1 MPAWSERK
9 VEGLGGAPGGRRV
22 GRPANGGIGFWR
34 GARPRL
40 RRKGAGGCAPYCWVV
55 LLVSDFDEL
64 KRRVKKVF
72 TLCPKDT
79 EPSRTL
85 SHAFFAWGF
94 AASPASLILSPATSA
109 PPTTVLP
116 TPFAVSATPC
126 PICLPPL
133 STCWVP
139 SLTLESS
146 AAEVGGAPSSP
157 SIHSMTV
164 AVAMVFIAW
173 ILPGIVALPV
183 SKDRNAHASGASR
196 PEAREIAQIRSIAGA
211 KDELAGRVS
220 WVRT

>member
-9 VEGLGGAPGGRRV
+9 VEDLGGAPEGDAGRAPGDRSD
-22 GRPANGGIGFWR
+22 RRLAQCPPAPLGEG
-34 GARPRL
+34 
-40 RRKGAGGCAPYCWVV
+40 GAGGRAPYCSVV
-55 LLVSDFDEL
+55 PLVSDFDEL
-64 KRRVKKVF
+64 NRRVKKVF

-79 EPSRTL
+79 EPSGTL
-85 SHAFFAWGF
+85 FQAFFASGL

-139 SLTLESS
+139 SLILESS
-146 AAEVGGAPSSP
+146 AAEVGAAPSSP
-157 SIHSMTV
+157 SINSMTV

-173 ILPGIVALPV
+173 ILPRIVALPV
-183 SKDRNAHASGASR
+183 YKDRNAHASVAV
-196 PEAREIAQIRSIAGA
+196 ARS
-211 KDELAGRVS
+211 
-220 WVRT
+220 

>member
-9 VEGLGGAPGGRRV
+9 VEDLGGAPARDAGRAPGDGGDRLLAQCP
-22 GRPANGGIGFWR
+22 PAPL
-34 GARPRL
+34 A
-40 RRKGAGGCAPYCWVV
+40 GAGGRAPYCSVV

-85 SHAFFAWGF
+85 SQAFFASGL
-94 AASPASLILSPATSA
+94 AALPASLILSPATSA

-139 SLTLESS
+139 SFTLESS
-146 AAEVGGAPSSP
+146 AAEVGAAPSSP
-157 SIHSMTV
+157 SINSMAV

-173 ILPGIVALPV
+173 ILPWIVALPIF
-183 SKDRNAHASGASR
+183 KDRNAHASV
-196 PEAREIAQIRSIAGA
+196 
-211 KDELAGRVS
+211 AGRPKLGKS
-220 WVRT
+220 RKSGQLRGSRATGWKSFLGPES

>member
-40 RRKGAGGCAPYCWVV
+40 RRKGAGGNCPYCWVV

-85 SHAFFAWGF
+85 SQAFFAWGL

-116 TPFAVSATPC
+116 TPFAVSSTPC

-133 STCWVP
+133 WTCWVP

-146 AAEVGGAPSSP
+146 AEVGGAPSSP
-157 SIHSMTV
+157 SINSMIV
-164 AVAMVFIAW
+164 AVVMVFIAW
-173 ILPGIVALPV
+173 ILLGLLPFLSPRIAMPMPASPV
-183 SKDRNAHASGASR
+183 VRSQRNRTNPLCCGG
-196 PEAREIAQIRSIAGA
+196 RER
-211 KDELAGRVS
+211 LTGR
-220 WVRT
+220 

>member
-1 MPAWSERK
+1 MPAGAMPAWGERK
-9 VEGLGGAPGGRRV
+9 VEDLGGASEGNAGRAPGERSDRRLAQCPPAPLTEGR
-22 GRPANGGIGFWR
+22 GRAS
-34 GARPRL
+34 
-40 RRKGAGGCAPYCWVV
+40 PYCRVV

-85 SHAFFAWGF
+85 SQAFFAWGF

-157 SIHSMTV
+157 SINIMAV

-173 ILPGIVALPV
+173 ILPGIVPSCLQ
-183 SKDRNAHASGASR
+183 G
-196 PEAREIAQIRSIAGA
+196 
-211 KDELAGRVS
+211 
-220 WVRT
+220 